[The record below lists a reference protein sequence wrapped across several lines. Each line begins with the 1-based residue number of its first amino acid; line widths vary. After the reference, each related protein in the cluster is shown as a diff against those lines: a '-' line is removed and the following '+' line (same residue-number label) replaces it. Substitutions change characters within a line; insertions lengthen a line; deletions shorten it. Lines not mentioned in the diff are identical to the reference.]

1 MRTRIV
7 HILTLLLAAAA
18 ALSCSKADMSIE
30 DMAGNPRVKS
40 IVITGIVTDAQSG
53 QPLENITIHFKAY
66 PKDYPDAAPI
76 IIDEVH
82 TNSNGAYTIQTGVEI
97 YEPLLCT
104 LSAQDSKDI
113 YESKTNQVIVSW
125 SGTSFD
131 NSSGTF
137 VVNDCSFQLS
147 KKQE

>member
-1 MRTRIV
+1 MRTRIA

-40 IVITGIVTDAQSG
+40 IVITGIVTDAQNG

-66 PKDYPDAAPI
+66 PKDSPDAAPI

-82 TNSNGAYTIQTGVEI
+82 TNSKGEYTIQI
-97 YEPLLCT
+97 YGDFHEPLLCT
-104 LSAQDSKDI
+104 LSTQDSKDT
-113 YESKTNQVIVSW
+113 YETKTNQVIISW
-125 SGTSFD
+125 NGTSFD
-131 NSSGTF
+131 KNSGTF
-137 VVNDCSFQLS
+137 VINDCSFQLS
-147 KKQE
+147 KR